1 MFKLLIISVVTL
13 FCFLVPGFIIRK
25 TNLVDDSFSKS
36 LSVFTL
42 YVAQVALIIHGF
54 IIPFDTKSFKGILS
68 VFFLSLVS
76 HSIFY
81 VFARLIFKKAPN
93 KIRQVLQFGTIFSNA
108 GYMGIPVI
116 SDVFGEEY
124 AVYAT
129 VYIVWFNV
137 FAFSLGRYIYTGD
150 RKYISVKEI
159 FINPAVIPI
168 AIGFVIYLT
177 GFGGYLN
184 EIMLTDGFAGQAVNV
199 LYSVL
204 TALKNM
210 VAPASMMII
219 GAKLATTSFKGLLK
233 DKYVIPFCAVRLLLF
248 PAIMW
253 IVLFVLK
260 SLSIIDKTTLSIV
273 LILSSTPAAT
283 ATTMFAELYGGDAV
297 YSGKLVSLT
306 TLISLVTMPVV
317 AMLSAI

>member
-1 MFKLLIISVVTL
+1 MFKLLIISVITL
-13 FCFLVPGFIIRK
+13 FCYLIPGFILRK
-25 TNLVDDSFSKS
+25 TNLVDEGFSKS

-54 IIPFDTKSFKGILS
+54 IIPFDTKSFFGILS
-68 VFFLSLVS
+68 VFFLSLMS

-81 VFARLIFKKAPN
+81 LLARLIFKKAPD

-184 EIMLTDGFAGQAVNV
+184 ELMLSDGFAGQAVNV
-199 LYSVL
+199 FYSIL

-210 VAPASMMII
+210 VAPAAMMII
-219 GAKLATTSFKGLLK
+219 GAKLATTSFKGLFK
-233 DKYVIPFCAVRLLLF
+233 DKYVVPFCAVRLLLF
-248 PAIMW
+248 PAVIW
-253 IVLFVLK
+253 AVLFLLNR
-260 SLSIIDKTTLSIV
+260 LSVIDETTVSIV
-273 LILSSTPAAT
+273 LILSSTPSAT

-297 YSGKLVSLT
+297 YSGKLVALT
-306 TLISLVTMPVV
+306 TLISLVTMPLV
-317 AMLSAI
+317 ALLSAI